1 MNSTTRV
8 ESSAL
13 AMEAAARIYGAM
25 PLPDPELMVATFLS
39 QIKADWIKPS
49 HMVTVQHAMHA
60 ALVDRFPKVELFM
73 STDLEQVGDLLFTA
87 IQCAEDDD
95 NYYPEAV

>member
-1 MNSTTRV
+1 MNTTTRA

-13 AMEAAARIYGAM
+13 AMEAASRIYRAM
-25 PLPDPELMVATFLS
+25 PLPDPELMVATF
-39 QIKADWIKPS
+39 IREIEAGWIKPG

-73 STDLEQVGDLLFTA
+73 STDLEHVGDLLTTA

-95 NYYPEAV
+95 NYSGAV